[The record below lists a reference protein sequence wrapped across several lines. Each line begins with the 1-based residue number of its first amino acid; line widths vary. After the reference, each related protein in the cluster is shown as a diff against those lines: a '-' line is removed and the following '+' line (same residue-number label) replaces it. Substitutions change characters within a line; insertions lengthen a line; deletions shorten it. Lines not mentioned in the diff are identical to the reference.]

1 MGALKPADRVFVAL
15 DTPDMDR
22 ALSLAGSLA
31 GLVGGIKLGK
41 AFFTANGP
49 QGVRRA
55 AAAGLPVFL
64 DLKFHD
70 IPNTVA
76 DAVRAALSLAPVM
89 LTVHA
94 SGGAEMM
101 AAAAGAAG
109 EGGADRPLVL
119 GVTVLTS
126 LGADDLAATGLAG
139 PVSDQVMRLARLAQA
154 GGLDGVVCSA
164 REAAALRAECGADFK
179 LVVPG
184 IRPAGAA
191 AGDQKRTATPAE
203 AIAAGADYLV
213 VGRPVTGADD
223 PAQAARAIIDEIEA
237 A

>member
-1 MGALKPADRVFVAL
+1 MCPLKPLDRLFVAL
-15 DTPDMDR
+15 DTPHMDG

-76 DAVRAALSLAPVM
+76 DS
-89 LTVHA
+89 
-94 SGGAEMM
+94 
-101 AAAAGAAG
+101 
-109 EGGADRPLVL
+109 
-119 GVTVLTS
+119 
-126 LGADDLAATGLAG
+126 
-139 PVSDQVMRLARLAQA
+139 
-154 GGLDGVVCSA
+154 
-164 REAAALRAECGADFK
+164 
-179 LVVPG
+179 
-184 IRPAGAA
+184 
-191 AGDQKRTATPAE
+191 
-203 AIAAGADYLV
+203 
-213 VGRPVTGADD
+213 
-223 PAQAARAIIDEIEA
+223 ARAILDEIEA

>member
-1 MGALKPADRVFVAL
+1 MCALKPSDRVFVAL
-15 DTPDMDR
+15 DTPDAGR

-49 QGVRRA
+49 QGVRRI

-70 IPNTVA
+70 IPATVA
-76 DAVRAALSLAPVM
+76 DAVRAALPLAPVM

-94 SGGAEMM
+94 SGGAAMM
-101 AAAAGAAG
+101 AAAAEAAG
-109 EGGADRPLVL
+109 EAGADRPLVL

-126 LGADDLAATGLAG
+126 LGEGDLAATGSAG
-139 PVSDQVMRLARLAQA
+139 PVPDQVMRLARLAQA
-154 GGLDGVVCSA
+154 SGLDGVVCSA
-164 REAAALRAECGADFK
+164 GEAAALRAECGADFK

-213 VGRPVTGADD
+213 IGRPMT
-223 PAQAARAIIDEIEA
+223 R
-237 A
+237 